1 LLKAGDSNVF
11 TATSR
16 KIGCIR
22 SFIGYTVDEKVRAS
36 MSAIVLS
43 RFMRSSSVLS
53 ILDEDVDVATTSA
66 LSEPASPKE
75 PLFARIKIALG
86 IRTDSGLTTLSLEQP
101 EKFFT
106 NDEIDFLIELENV
119 VPLKT
124 KDVPNWDI
132 MFFKKRR
139 VKKPIR

>member
-1 LLKAGDSNVF
+1 
-11 TATSR
+11 
-16 KIGCIR
+16 
-22 SFIGYTVDEKVRAS
+22 
-36 MSAIVLS
+36 MAIVLS
-43 RFMRSSSVLS
+43 KFMRSSGVLS
-53 ILDEDVDVATTSA
+53 ILDEDVEVERASA
-66 LSEPASPKE
+66 LSEPASQKK
-75 PLFARIKIALG
+75 PLIARIKIALG

-106 NDEIDFLIELENV
+106 NDEIESLIEFENV

-139 VKKPIR
+139 INKPIR